1 MKFSDEK
8 QKQKAQEQ
16 FSVAMVEYFKLLD
29 DVAELNPNTDELNT
43 LTRQVEKLNKTL
55 QRIKERG
62 EANEWQQFTK

>member
-1 MKFSDEK
+1 MKFSDER

-29 DVAELNPNTDELNT
+29 DVAELNPNTEELNT

-62 EANEWQQFTK
+62 EAYK